1 MCYNAHTEQGDCMM
15 KVNRE
20 RARVWEEVVHVDL
33 NFLTLAEAVTKL
45 QGYRAQYGH
54 TAEIRKRSYDYGDG
68 EYWAVMQERDE
79 TDREM
84 TKRIA
89 LEERWAADEAERDR
103 RDFERLKAKFGG

>member
-1 MCYNAHTEQGDCMM
+1 MM
-15 KVNRE
+15 TVNRE
-20 RARVWEEVVHVDL
+20 RQKVWAEVVQVDL
-33 NFLTLAEAVTKL
+33 NYLTLAEAVTKL
-45 QGYRAQYGH
+45 TGYRAQFGA
-54 TAEIRKRSYDYGDG
+54 TAEIRKRSYEYGDG

-89 LEERWAADEAERDR
+89 LEERWEAERAEQDR